1 LGSGSLPNQPQI
13 VTLFLRQPYNFSPT
27 RINQGGTHLIAGRAA
42 GLEGLG
48 VVAAAVH
55 ASIPVEV
62 DEVHEE
68 LAADAAGEAR
78 RMPAGIWAQS
88 RGEHGDVARGN

>member
-1 LGSGSLPNQPQI
+1 
-13 VTLFLRQPYNFSPT
+13 
-27 RINQGGTHLIAGRAA
+27 
-42 GLEGLG
+42 

-78 RMPAGIWAQS
+78 RMPTGIGAQS
-88 RGEHGDVARGN
+88 RGEHCDVARGN